1 MLKVLFFL
9 ECDECR
15 MPNSFITASNEIDTE
30 LWLHWMADM
39 PSVAERFSG
48 WHVSDE
54 VHLCP
59 LCFDVL
65 KAHGSSEFEE
75 Y

>member
-1 MLKVLFFL
+1 MLKVLFLL

-30 LWLHWMADM
+30 LWMLWMADL
-39 PSVAERFSG
+39 PGVAERFSG
-48 WHVSDE
+48 WHVSYD

-59 LCFDVL
+59 LCFEVFGYSGTL
-65 KAHGSSEFEE
+65 KAEE
-75 Y
+75 H